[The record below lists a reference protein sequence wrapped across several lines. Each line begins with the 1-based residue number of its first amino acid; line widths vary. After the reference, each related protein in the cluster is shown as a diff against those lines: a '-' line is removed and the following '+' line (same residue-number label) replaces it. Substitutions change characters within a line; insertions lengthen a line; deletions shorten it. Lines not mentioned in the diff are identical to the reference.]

1 MKEKIIDIISDVL
14 KIKKSN
20 ISLKTTMNKV
30 EHWDSLKQ
38 MQIIIAIED
47 EFNIKFSEDNLS
59 EANSVKK
66 LIEATKKLKNYYFNI
81 SLNFIFIN

>member
-20 ISLKTTMNKV
+20 ISLKTTMNNV

-66 LIEATKKLKNYYFNI
+66 LIEATKKLKN
-81 SLNFIFIN
+81 

>member
-1 MKEKIIDIISDVL
+1 MNYKIKIIDIISDIL
-14 KIKKSN
+14 NIKKKEISN
-20 ISLKTTMNKV
+20 KTSINNV
-30 EHWDSLKQ
+30 QHWDSLKQ

-66 LIEATKKLKNYYFNI
+66 LIEATKKLKK
-81 SLNFIFIN
+81 

>member
-66 LIEATKKLKNYYFNI
+66 LIEATKKLKN
-81 SLNFIFIN
+81 

>member
-1 MKEKIIDIISDVL
+1 MKEKIIDLISDVL

-66 LIEATKKLKNYYFNI
+66 LIEATKKLKN
-81 SLNFIFIN
+81 